1 MAKKFTQKQREFF
14 HSKDLFHVGIAHEFR
29 NGAWSI
35 YGWEYYR
42 RIKMSDSKITLV
54 AEDDSSE
61 RLTINRKDLDDGFIK
76 AR

>member
-14 HSKDLFHVGIAHEFR
+14 HSKEVFHVGIAHEFR
-29 NGAWSI
+29 NGSWSI

-54 AEDDSSE
+54 AEDDSTE
-61 RLTINRKDLDDGFIK
+61 RLTINRKDLDDDFIK
-76 AR
+76 VR